1 MKRIKIGNNDRA
13 DEKFQKDIQLKMD
26 TFKELIKYI
35 EQFNDNID
43 VNELYKR
50 PFEYAIETTSA
61 NYQSAYK
68 GAKIERVF
76 EIIGFSVSKL
86 EEYTRVIEN
95 IEHDFEPTT
104 YEYEKP
110 DNGYY
115 IETEEQKQRYE
126 AVKNICEAVKQI
138 DDIPIHLGSMLQALR
153 NTAIPDYENHSIQ
166 PNLNYVL
173 NGAEAIIPRY

>member
-1 MKRIKIGNNDRA
+1 MKRIKIGNNDKA
-13 DEKFQKDIQLKMD
+13 DEQFNKDIQLKIEA
-26 TFKELIKYI
+26 FKNLVQYL

-43 VNELYKR
+43 VNELYSR
-50 PFEYAIETTSA
+50 PFLYSIELTAS

-86 EEYTRVIEN
+86 EEYSRVIEN

-104 YEYEKP
+104 YQYEKV
-110 DNGYY
+110 DNGIY
-115 IETEEQKQRYE
+115 IETQEQLKRYE
-126 AVKNICEAVKQI
+126 AVRNICQAVKQI
-138 DDIPIHLGSMLQALR
+138 NDIPIHYGSLIQATRGLVL
-153 NTAIPDYENHSIQ
+153 PDYKTQSIQ

-173 NGAEAIIPRY
+173 NGAEAIMPR

>member
-13 DEKFQKDIQLKMD
+13 DIQFQKEIQLKID
-26 TFKELIKYI
+26 TFRELIKHL
-35 EQFNDNID
+35 EQFNDSID
-43 VNELYKR
+43 IQELYKR
-50 PFEYAIETTSA
+50 PFEYAIELTAS

-86 EEYTRVIEN
+86 EEYTRVIEGV
-95 IEHDFEPTT
+95 ELQFDPVT

-110 DNGYY
+110 DNSYY
-115 IETEEQKQRYE
+115 IETDEQLKRYE

-138 DDIPIHLGSMLQALR
+138 NDIPIHLGSMLQALR
-153 NTAIPDYENHSIQ
+153 GTAIPNYKTQSIQ

-173 NGAEAIIPRY
+173 NGAEAIMPR

>member
-1 MKRIKIGNNDRA
+1 MKRIKIGNNDKA
-13 DEKFQKDIQLKMD
+13 DIQFNKDIQLKID
-26 TFKELIKYI
+26 TFKELIKYV

-43 VNELYKR
+43 IQELYKR

-76 EIIGFSVSKL
+76 EIIGFSVTKL

-104 YEYEKP
+104 YQYDSP
-110 DNGYY
+110 DNAYY
-115 IETEEQKQRYE
+115 IETEEQLKRYE
-126 AVKNICEAVKQI
+126 AVKNICDAVKQI
-138 DDIPIHLGSMLQALR
+138 NDIPIHLGSLIQATRGLVL
-153 NTAIPDYENHSIQ
+153 PDYKTQSIQ
-166 PNLNYVL
+166 INLNYVL
-173 NGAEAIIPRY
+173 NGAEAIMPR

>member
-1 MKRIKIGNNDRA
+1 MKRIKVGNNDRA
-13 DEKFQKDIQLKMD
+13 DEQFNKDIQLKID
-26 TFKELIKYI
+26 TFKELIKHL

-43 VNELYKR
+43 VQKLYER
-50 PFEYAIETTSA
+50 PFEYAIEATAA

-86 EEYTRVIEN
+86 EEYTRVIEGV
-95 IEHDFEPTT
+95 ELQFDPVT
-104 YEYEKP
+104 YEYEKK
-110 DNGYY
+110 DHGYY
-115 IETEEQKQRYE
+115 IETDEQLKRYE

-138 DDIPIHLGSMLQALR
+138 DDIPLHLGSLIQATRCLVI
-153 NTAIPDYENHSIQ
+153 ADYKTQSIQ

-173 NGAEAIIPRY
+173 NGASAIMPR

>member
-1 MKRIKIGNNDRA
+1 MKRIKIGNNDKA
-13 DEKFQKDIQLKMD
+13 DEQFQKDIQLKID

-43 VNELYKR
+43 VNELYSK
-50 PFEYAIETTSA
+50 PFLYSIELTAS

-86 EEYTRVIEN
+86 EEYTRVIEGV
-95 IEHDFEPTT
+95 ELQFDPVT

-110 DNGYY
+110 DNSYY
-115 IETEEQKQRYE
+115 IETEEQLKRYE
-126 AVKNICEAVKQI
+126 AVKNICDAVKQI
-138 DDIPIHLGSMLQALR
+138 NDLPIHYGSLIQALR
-153 NTAIPDYENHSIQ
+153 GTAIPDYKTQTIQ
-166 PNLNYVL
+166 PNLTYVL
-173 NGAEAIIPRY
+173 NGASAITPR

>member
-1 MKRIKIGNNDRA
+1 MRIKIGNNDKA
-13 DEKFQKDIQLKMD
+13 DEQFNKDIQLRID
-26 TFKELIKYI
+26 TFKELVKHL

-43 VNELYKR
+43 IQELYNR
-50 PFEYAIETTSA
+50 PFEYAIELTTA

-95 IEHDFEPTT
+95 IEHDFNPLT
-104 YEYEKP
+104 YEYEKK

-126 AVKNICEAVKQI
+126 AVNNIVEAVKQI
-138 DDIPIHLGSMLQALR
+138 NDLPIHYGSLIQALR
-153 NTAIPDYENHSIQ
+153 GLVLADYKTQSIQ
-166 PNLNYVL
+166 PNLAYIL
-173 NGAEAIIPRY
+173 NGASAIMPR

>member
-13 DEKFQKDIQLKMD
+13 DEQFQKDIQLKID
-26 TFKELIKYI
+26 KFKQLIKYI

-76 EIIGFSVSKL
+76 EIIGFSVTKL
-86 EEYTRVIEN
+86 EEYSRVIEN
-95 IEHDFEPTT
+95 IEHDFEATT
-104 YEYEKP
+104 YQYEKV
-110 DNGYY
+110 DNGIY
-115 IETEEQKQRYE
+115 IETQEQLKRYE
-126 AVKNICEAVKQI
+126 AVKNICDAVKQI
-138 DDIPIHLGSMLQALR
+138 NDLPIHYGSLLQALR
-153 NTAIPDYENHSIQ
+153 GTAIPDYKTQTIQ
-166 PNLNYVL
+166 PNLTYVL
-173 NGAEAIIPRY
+173 NGASAITPR

>member
-13 DEKFQKDIQLKMD
+13 DEKFQKDIQLKID
-26 TFKELIKYI
+26 TFKELIKHL
-35 EQFNDNID
+35 EQFNEDID

-138 DDIPIHLGSMLQALR
+138 DDMPIHYGSLIQATRGLVI
-153 NTAIPDYENHSIQ
+153 ADYENHSIQ

-173 NGAEAIIPRY
+173 NGASAIIPR